1 MIARYDVDN
10 LLMVSGD
17 AHMLAYDDGSHTDYS
32 GRGETAFPLLQA
44 AALDRKPSVK
54 GGPYSG
60 PVLPG
65 AGQFGLVRVEPRR
78 TGVHLTIDGMDWR
91 DRVLFRGTVDL
102 P

>member
-1 MIARYDVDN
+1 VDN

-32 GRGETAFPLLQA
+32 REGGTGFPLLHA

-65 AGQFGLVRVEPRR
+65 AGQFGLVHVTPRGD
-78 TGVHLTIDGMDWR
+78 GVRLVIEGVDWR
-91 DRVLFRGTVDL
+91 DRVLLRRTVSL